1 MLTALVTGGAR
12 GIGLA
17 YVEALLARNYRVA
30 LLDLEGAVERA
41 AELNAASAA
50 AAESAQPRVLGLRC
64 DVGDAAAYRAA
75 FDAACA
81 FLLDPSDANACL
93 SVVVLNAGIMGCL
106 FQNARRIVEVNLLG
120 SIQGAEMAIKHATHA
135 LQRPASQPMLIAI
148 TSSTNGL
155 VPADS
160 DFSPIYVSTK
170 FGINGFVHSMAPI
183 GRRLNFRINAIA
195 PVTVMTPMVRA

>member
-41 AELNAASAA
+41 AALNAASAA
-50 AAESAQPRVLGLRC
+50 AESPQPRVLGLRC
-64 DVGDAAAYRAA
+64 DVGDATAYRAA

-81 FLLDPSDANACL
+81 FLLDPSDAKACL

-120 SIQGAEMAIKHATHA
+120 TIQGAEMAVKHATHA

-160 DFSPIYVSTK
+160 DFSPVYVSTK

-195 PVTVMTPMVRA
+195 PVTVMTPMVRP